1 MRAAQSIYH
10 VRNIKLTAL
19 LLTADPEA
27 SLFPEKQ
34 FISLLLPSFMSNFNS
49 LSFFCSQLAPLASS
63 LIFKPNADSLFS
75 FLSRLDATLKS
86 ARFVGLLVSQFL
98 TLTFL
103 RRLLGEP
110 ISSLFLSIPTLF
122 G

>member
-75 FLSRLDATLKS
+75 FLVALMRLYNPL
-86 ARFVGLLVSQFL
+86 GLSVCWSVS
-98 TLTFL
+98 
-103 RRLLGEP
+103 
-110 ISSLFLSIPTLF
+110 S
-122 G
+122 